1 MNSSTTKLFV
11 ETTNKFVDDGF
22 MPAELPRPTDS
33 ELSILRVLWD
43 QGASRVREVAEVL
56 SAERGEEVG
65 YTTVLKLLQIMHGK
79 GLVERDET
87 ERSHRYSAAV
97 EQSVTQR
104 QVLSRVTDRLF
115 GGAASE
121 LVVQAL
127 SSHPSS
133 AEDRER
139 IRELLDELEN
149 AERGEKQQNQKQRE
163 KKR

>member
-1 MNSSTTKLFV
+1 
-11 ETTNKFVDDGF
+11 

-43 QGASRVREVAEVL
+43 RGASRVREVAEVL

-79 GLVERDET
+79 GLVERDES

-97 EQSVTQR
+97 EQAVTQR

-121 LVVQAL
+121 LVMRAL
-127 SSHPSS
+127 SSQPSS
-133 AEDRER
+133 TGERER

-149 AERGEKQQNQKQRE
+149 AERSESKTKTKRKEK
-163 KKR
+163 

>member
-1 MNSSTTKLFV
+1 
-11 ETTNKFVDDGF
+11 
-22 MPAELPRPTDS
+22 MPVELPRPTDS

-43 QGASRVREVAEVL
+43 LGASRVREVAEVL

-97 EQSVTQR
+97 EQTVTQR
-104 QVLSRVTDRLF
+104 QVLSRMTDRLF

-121 LVVQAL
+121 LVMQAL
-127 SSHPSS
+127 SSQPSS
-133 AEDRER
+133 VGERER
-139 IRELLDELEN
+139 IRDLLDELEN
-149 AERGEKQQNQKQRE
+149 AERGKGKQQT
-163 KKR
+163 KRKGK

>member
-1 MNSSTTKLFV
+1 
-11 ETTNKFVDDGF
+11 

-43 QGASRVREVAEVL
+43 LGASRVREVAEVL

-97 EQSVTQR
+97 DQSVTQR
-104 QVLSRVTDRLF
+104 QVLSRMTDRLF

-121 LVVQAL
+121 LVMQAL
-127 SSHPSS
+127 SSQPSS
-133 AEDRER
+133 AGERER
-139 IRELLDELEN
+139 IRDLLDELES
-149 AERGEKQQNQKQRE
+149 AERSKGKQQTKRKE
-163 KKR
+163 K